1 MLEIN
6 LGSFKKACSYLI
18 PLTFLSKLFKNL
30 RDLSGASE
38 KAVAIHSSTLAW
50 KLPWMEEPGRLLSVG
65 SWRVRHDW
73 VTLLSL
79 FIFMHWRRKWQPTA
93 VFLSGESQGRR
104 AWWAAVY
111 GVAQSRTRLK
121 WFSSSSS
128 SSSSS
133 SIITS
138 RLFTFSKPLF
148 LYYKTG
154 MIMRVPNL

>member
-1 MLEIN
+1 MISAMLEIN

-38 KAVAIHSSTLAW
+38 KAVAVHSRTLAW

-73 VTLLSL
+73 VTSLSL

-104 AWWAAVY
+104 SLV
-111 GVAQSRTRLK
+111 GCRLWDLTESDTTEATQRQQQQQRSLEKGSSLWKATAIASQK
-121 WFSSSSS
+121 WSW
-128 SSSSS
+128 
-133 SIITS
+133 
-138 RLFTFSKPLF
+138 
-148 LYYKTG
+148 
-154 MIMRVPNL
+154 N

>member
-1 MLEIN
+1 MISAMLEIN

-38 KAVAIHSSTLAW
+38 KAVAVHSSTLAW

-79 FIFMHWRRKWQPTA
+79 FTFMHWRRKWQPTA

-104 AWWAAVY
+104 SLV
-111 GVAQSRTRLK
+111 GCRLWDLTESDTTEATQRRQQQQRSLEKGSSLWKATAIASQK
-121 WFSSSSS
+121 WSW
-128 SSSSS
+128 
-133 SIITS
+133 
-138 RLFTFSKPLF
+138 
-148 LYYKTG
+148 
-154 MIMRVPNL
+154 N

>member
-1 MLEIN
+1 MISAMLEIN

-38 KAVAIHSSTLAW
+38 KAVAVHSSTLAW

-73 VTLLSL
+73 VTSLSL

-104 AWWAAVY
+104 SLV
-111 GVAQSRTRLK
+111 GCRLWDLTESDTTEATQRRQQQQRSLEKGSSLWKATAIASQK
-121 WFSSSSS
+121 WSW
-128 SSSSS
+128 
-133 SIITS
+133 
-138 RLFTFSKPLF
+138 
-148 LYYKTG
+148 
-154 MIMRVPNL
+154 N